1 MQKTIFALATGSQIA
16 ALSVIRVSGEESER
30 ILKKLTL
37 KNTPTE
43 RLLTLRNFYFPKSNK
58 KLIDRCLVVWMPAP
72 RSYTGENCI
81 EIYSHGGEAVFQGFF
96 SALTS
101 FSNVRYAEQG
111 EFSKRAIINGKTDLV
126 KAEAVNDLINA
137 LTEKQRE
144 LAISQLS
151 RGLSIPI
158 IKWRKELIKC
168 MSLIE
173 ANIDFSDESDTP
185 ESVNITKELL
195 MLREQVKGALKNK
208 DYYELVNKGIKVVF
222 KGKPNAGKSSIFN
235 SILKKQKAIVSNTPG
250 TTRDIIE
257 GKINFKGHAI
267 IFYDTAG
274 ITKTED
280 NIEREGIRR
289 TRKLLKE
296 ADIILNITED
306 NNFLPKSRS
315 KKEWLILNKIDK
327 SKKLKKNFAD
337 NIILVSAKTGEGLEG
352 ILEKIYKEIMKKT
365 KRLKDPKNIILNLR
379 QAKELEEAEHNITKA
394 LEEKSEEIISEHL
407 RQANRSLE
415 RIIGNIDV
423 EEVLGNIFA
432 NFCIGK

>member
-1 MQKTIFALATGSQIA
+1 MQNTIFALATGNQTA

-58 KLIDRCLVVWMPAP
+58 KLIDSCLVVWMPAP
-72 RSYTGENCI
+72 RSYTGEDCI
-81 EIYSHGGEAVFQGFF
+81 EIYSHGGDAVFQGFF

-101 FSNVRYAEQG
+101 FPNVRYAEQG

-144 LAISQLS
+144 LAINQFNK
-151 RGLSIPI
+151 GLSIPI
-158 IKWRKELIKC
+158 MRWREEIIKC

-185 ESVNITKELL
+185 ESVNITQELL
-195 MLREQVKGALKNK
+195 TLRKQVKGAIKNK

-235 SILKKQKAIVSNTPG
+235 SILKEEKAIVSNTPG
-250 TTRDIIE
+250 TTRDVIE
-257 GKINFKGHAI
+257 GKINFKGYVI

-296 ADIILNITED
+296 ADIILNVTED
-306 NNFLPKSRS
+306 EKYLPKSQS
-315 KKEWLILNKIDK
+315 KKEWLVLNKIDK
-327 SKKLKKNFAD
+327 NKKVKKKFNSEA
-337 NIILVSAKTGEGLEG
+337 ILVSAKT
-352 ILEKIYKEIMKKT
+352 
-365 KRLKDPKNIILNLR
+365 
-379 QAKELEEAEHNITKA
+379 
-394 LEEKSEEIISEHL
+394 
-407 RQANRSLE
+407 
-415 RIIGNIDV
+415 
-423 EEVLGNIFA
+423 
-432 NFCIGK
+432 

>member
-1 MQKTIFALATGSQIA
+1 MQKTIFALATGNQIA
-16 ALSVIRVSGEESER
+16 ALSVIRVSGEDSKR
-30 ILKKLTL
+30 ILKKLTC

-43 RLLTLRNFYFPKSNK
+43 RQLTLRNFYFPKSNK

-72 RSYTGENCI
+72 RSYTGEDCI
-81 EIYSHGGEAVFQGFF
+81 EIYSHGGDAVFQGFF

-101 FSNVRYAEQG
+101 FPNVRYAEQG

-144 LAISQLS
+144 LAISQFD

-158 IKWRKELIKC
+158 MEWRKEIIKC

-185 ESVNITKELL
+185 ECVNITQELST
-195 MLREQVKGALKNK
+195 LREQVKRAIKNK

-250 TTRDIIE
+250 TTRDVIE
-257 GKINFKGHAI
+257 GQINFKGYVI

-274 ITKTED
+274 ITKTKD

-296 ADIILNITED
+296 ADIILNVTE
-306 NNFLPKSRS
+306 NENYLPKSNS
-315 KKEWLILNKIDK
+315 KKEWLVLNKIDK
-327 SKKLKKNFAD
+327 RKKIKKNLDGRA
-337 NIILVSAKTGEGLEG
+337 ILVSAKTGEGLKV
-352 ILEKIYKEIMKKT
+352 ILQRIHEEIIKKT
-365 KRLKDPKNIILNLR
+365 VRLNDPKTIILNLR
-379 QAKELEEAEHNITKA
+379 QAKELEEAEISLTKA

-407 RQANRSLE
+407 RQAYRSLE

-423 EEVLGNIFA
+423 EDVLGNIFS

>member
-1 MQKTIFALATGSQIA
+1 MQETIFALATGNQIS
-16 ALSVIRVSGEESER
+16 ALSVIRVSGKDSER
-30 ILKKLTL
+30 VLKKLTL
-37 KNTPTE
+37 KNTPKE
-43 RLLTLRNFYFPKSNK
+43 RLLTLRNFYFPSSDK

-72 RSYTGENCI
+72 RSYTGEDCI

-101 FSNVRYAEQG
+101 ISNVRYAEQG

-144 LAISQLS
+144 LAISQFN

-158 IKWRKELIKC
+158 MKWRKEIINC

-185 ESVNITKELL
+185 ESVNIAKELL
-195 MLREQVKGALKNK
+195 ALREQVKSAIRNK
-208 DYYELVNKGIKVVF
+208 GYYELVNKGIKVVL
-222 KGKPNAGKSSIFN
+222 KGKSSIFN
-235 SILKKQKAIVSNTPG
+235 SIIKKQKAIVNNAPG
-250 TTRDIIE
+250 TTRDVIE
-257 GKINFKGHAI
+257 AQINLKGHAI

-274 ITKTED
+274 ITITD
-280 NIEREGIRR
+280 NKVEKEGIRR

-306 NNFLPKSRS
+306 ENYLKKSHR
-315 KKEWLILNKIDK
+315 KKEWLVLNKIDK
-327 SKKLKKNFAD
+327 NKKNKKILEGKAM
-337 NIILVSAKTGEGLEG
+337 LVSAKTGEGLEG
-352 ILEKIYKEIMKKT
+352 ILERILKEVIKKT
-365 KRLKDPKNIILNLR
+365 KRFNDPKNIILNLR
-379 QAKELEEAEHNITKA
+379 QAKELEEAEINITKA

-423 EEVLGNIFA
+423 EEVLGNIFS

>member
-1 MQKTIFALATGSQIA
+1 MQKTIFALATGNQIA
-16 ALSVIRVSGEESER
+16 ALSIIRVSGKDSER

-43 RLLTLRNFYFPKSNK
+43 RLLTLRSFYFPKSNK

-72 RSYTGENCI
+72 RSYTGEDCI

-96 SALTS
+96 SALIS
-101 FSNVRYAEQG
+101 FPNVRYAEHG

-144 LAISQLS
+144 LAISQLN

-158 IKWRKELIKC
+158 TKWRKEIVKC

-173 ANIDFSDESDTP
+173 ASIDFSDESDTP
-185 ESVNITKELL
+185 ESVNITKELS
-195 MLREQVKGALKNK
+195 MLKEQVKGAIKNK

-235 SILKKQKAIVSNTPG
+235 SILKIQKAIVSNTPG
-250 TTRDIIE
+250 TTRDVIE
-257 GKINFKGHAI
+257 GQINFKGYVI
-267 IFYDTAG
+267 ILYDTAG

-280 NIEREGIRR
+280 NIEKEGIRR

-296 ADIILNITED
+296 ADIILNITEGES
-306 NNFLPKSRS
+306 FLPKNPK

-327 SKKLKKNFAD
+327 SKELKKKFEGKAL
-337 NIILVSAKTGEGLEG
+337 LVSAKTGEGLEE
-352 ILEKIYKEIMKKT
+352 ILERIYKEIIKKT
-365 KRLKDPKNIILNLR
+365 KTLNDPKNIILNLR

-423 EEVLGNIFA
+423 EEVLGNIFS

>member
-1 MQKTIFALATGSQIA
+1 MQKTIFALATGNQTA
-16 ALSVIRVSGEESER
+16 ALSVIRVSGEDSER

-58 KLIDRCLVVWMPAP
+58 KLIDRCLVTWMPAP
-72 RSYTGENCI
+72 RSYTGEDCI
-81 EIYSHGGEAVFQGFF
+81 EIYSHGGDAVFQGFF

-101 FSNVRYAEQG
+101 FPNVRYAEQG
-111 EFSKRAIINGKTDLV
+111 EFSKRAKINGKTDLV

-144 LAISQLS
+144 LAIGQFN

-158 IKWRKELIKC
+158 TRWRKEIIKC

-173 ANIDFSDESDTP
+173 ASIDFSDESDTP
-185 ESVNITKELL
+185 ESINITKELS
-195 MLREQVKGALKNK
+195 MLRKQLKGVIKNK

-250 TTRDIIE
+250 TTRDVIE
-257 GKINFKGHAI
+257 GQINFKGDAI
-267 IFYDTAG
+267 TLYDTAG

-280 NIEREGIRR
+280 NVEREGIRR

-306 NNFLPKSRS
+306 ENFLPKGRS

-327 SKKLKKNFAD
+327 NKKLKKNLEGKA
-337 NIILVSAKTGEGLEG
+337 ILVSAKTGEGLEG
-352 ILEKIYKEIMKKT
+352 ILERIHIEIIKKT
-365 KRLKDPKNIILNLR
+365 KKLNDPKHIILNLR
-379 QAKELEEAEHNITKA
+379 QAKELEEAERNITKA
-394 LEEKSEEIISEHL
+394 LKEKSEEIISEHL

-415 RIIGNIDV
+415 RIIGIIDV
-423 EEVLGNIFA
+423 EEVLGNIFS

>member
-1 MQKTIFALATGSQIA
+1 
-16 ALSVIRVSGEESER
+16 
-30 ILKKLTL
+30 
-37 KNTPTE
+37 
-43 RLLTLRNFYFPKSNK
+43 
-58 KLIDRCLVVWMPAP
+58 MPAP
-72 RSYTGENCI
+72 RSYTGEDCI
-81 EIYSHGGEAVFQGFF
+81 EIYSHGGDAVFQGFF

-101 FSNVRYAEQG
+101 FPNVRYAEQG

-137 LTEKQRE
+137 ITEKQRE
-144 LAISQLS
+144 LAISQFN

-158 IKWRKELIKC
+158 MKWRKEIIKC

-195 MLREQVKGALKNK
+195 TLREQVKGAIKNK

-250 TTRDIIE
+250 TTRDVIE
-257 GKINFKGHAI
+257 GQINFKGHAI

-306 NNFLPKSRS
+306 ENFLPKSYS
-315 KKEWLILNKIDK
+315 KKEWLVLNKIDK
-327 SKKLKKNFAD
+327 SKKIKKNLEGKA
-337 NIILVSAKTGEGLEG
+337 ILVSAKTGEGLED
-352 ILEKIYKEIMKKT
+352 ILERIHKEIIKKT
-365 KRLKDPKNIILNLR
+365 KRLNDPKNIILNLR

-423 EEVLGNIFA
+423 EEVLGNIFS

>member
-1 MQKTIFALATGSQIA
+1 MQKTIFALATGNQIA
-16 ALSVIRVSGEESER
+16 ALSVIRVSGEDSER

-72 RSYTGENCI
+72 RSYTGEDCI
-81 EIYSHGGEAVFQGFF
+81 EIYSHGGDAVFQGFF

-101 FSNVRYAEQG
+101 FPNVRYAEQG

-144 LAISQLS
+144 LAISQFN

-158 IKWRKELIKC
+158 MKWRKEIIKC

-185 ESVNITKELL
+185 ESVNITQELST
-195 MLREQVKGALKNK
+195 LREQVKGAIKNK

-250 TTRDIIE
+250 TTRDVIE
-257 GKINFKGHAI
+257 GQINFKGYAI
-267 IFYDTAG
+267 VFYDTAG

-306 NNFLPKSRS
+306 ENYLPKSHS
-315 KKEWLILNKIDK
+315 KKEWLVLNKIDK
-327 SKKLKKNFAD
+327 SKKIKKNLEGKA
-337 NIILVSAKTGEGLEG
+337 ILVSAKTGEGL
-352 ILEKIYKEIMKKT
+352 
-365 KRLKDPKNIILNLR
+365 KDI
-379 QAKELEEAEHNITKA
+379 
-394 LEEKSEEIISEHL
+394 
-407 RQANRSLE
+407 
-415 RIIGNIDV
+415 
-423 EEVLGNIFA
+423 
-432 NFCIGK
+432 

>member
-1 MQKTIFALATGSQIA
+1 MQKTIFALATGNQIA
-16 ALSVIRVSGEESER
+16 ALSVIRVSGTDSQR
-30 ILKKLTL
+30 ILKKLTC
-37 KNTPTE
+37 KNTPIE
-43 RLLTLRNFYFPKSNK
+43 RQLTLRNFYFPKSNK

-72 RSYTGENCI
+72 RSYTGEDCI
-81 EIYSHGGEAVFQGFF
+81 EIYSHGGDAVFQGFF

-101 FSNVRYAEQG
+101 FPNVRYAEQG
-111 EFSKRAIINGKTDLV
+111 EFSKRAIINGKTNLV

-144 LAISQLS
+144 LAISQFD

-158 IKWRKELIKC
+158 MKWRKEIIKC

-185 ESVNITKELL
+185 ECVNITQELST
-195 MLREQVKGALKNK
+195 LREQVKRAIKNK
-208 DYYELVNKGIKVVF
+208 DYYELVNRGIKVVF

-235 SILKKQKAIVSNTPG
+235 SILQKQKAIVSNTPG
-250 TTRDIIE
+250 TTRDVIE
-257 GKINFKGHAI
+257 GQINFKGNAI
-267 IFYDTAG
+267 NFYDTAG

-296 ADIILNITED
+296 ADIILNVTED
-306 NNFLPKSRS
+306 DNFLPKSYS
-315 KKEWLILNKIDK
+315 KKEWLVLNKIDK
-327 SKKLKKNFAD
+327 SKKIKKNFKEKA
-337 NIILVSAKTGEGLEG
+337 ILVSAKTGEG
-352 ILEKIYKEIMKKT
+352 IKEILKRIDKEVTKKT
-365 KRLKDPKNIILNLR
+365 KSLDDPKNIIMNLR
-379 QAKELEEAEHNITKA
+379 QAKELEEAELNITKA
-394 LEEKSEEIISEHL
+394 LEEKSEELISEHL

-423 EEVLGNIFA
+423 EEVLGNIFS

>member
-1 MQKTIFALATGSQIA
+1 MQKTIFALATGNQIS
-16 ALSVIRVSGEESER
+16 ALSVIRVSGKDTEKV
-30 ILKKLTL
+30 LKKLTL
-37 KNTPTE
+37 KNTPKE

-58 KLIDRCLVVWMPAP
+58 KVIDKCLVVWMPAP
-72 RSYTGENCI
+72 RSYTGEDCM
-81 EIYSHGGEAVFQGFF
+81 EIYSHGGDAVFKSFF
-96 SALTS
+96 SALIS
-101 FSNVRYAEQG
+101 FPNVRYAEHG

-137 LTEKQRE
+137 LTEQQRE
-144 LAISQLS
+144 LAIRQFN

-158 IKWRKELIKC
+158 TEWRKEIIKC
-168 MSLIE
+168 MSLVE
-173 ANIDFSDESDTP
+173 ANIDFSDESDAP
-185 ESVNITKELL
+185 EKVNITKELL
-195 MLREQVKGALKNK
+195 ILREQVKSALKNK
-208 DYYELVNKGIKVVF
+208 DYYELVNKGIKVVL

-250 TTRDIIE
+250 TTRDVIE
-257 GKINFKGHAI
+257 GHINFKGHAI

-306 NNFLPKSRS
+306 ENFLPKSRS
-315 KKEWLILNKIDK
+315 KREWLILNKIDK
-327 SKKLKKNFAD
+327 SNKLKKNLERKAL
-337 NIILVSAKTGEGLEG
+337 LVSAKTGEGLEE
-352 ILEKIYKEIMKKT
+352 ILENIHKEIIKKT
-365 KRLKDPKNIILNLR
+365 KRLNDPKNIILNLR
-379 QAKELEEAEHNITKA
+379 QAKELEEAQYNITKA

-423 EEVLGNIFA
+423 EDVLGNIFSK
-432 NFCIGK
+432 FCIGK